1 MARRL
6 VLHQLQGGEL
16 IMAVVITRHT
26 VPNIKAA
33 SAYLVQQGYTNCGT
47 TWLKGQRGY
56 ARMERMTSGSIRIIE
71 GVA

>member
-1 MARRL
+1 MR
-6 VLHQLQGGEL
+6 QLPRGDL
-16 IMAVVITRHT
+16 IMAAVITRHT